1 VSVLPHF
8 KPTTRKRIARLSS
21 YAVGFAFVAAI
32 AAFADWPTIVRQ
44 FFNLE
49 IAAKMWPSI
58 ITVAVKNTLWL
69 TFVSFVLGMVLAVGL
84 AVLKVAGGPLSW
96 FAVAFI
102 EFFRGIPAL
111 MTIFAAAFVIP
122 IAFGTQIPGGRMG
135 AAILGLTLVTGA
147 YGAEIIRAGI
157 EAVASGQSEAARSLG
172 MTSGQTMFWVV
183 LPQALRIVIPP
194 VTNEMVMLLKDSSL
208 VFVVGLGVFEKEL
221 TSFGR
226 DAMSVTGNPTPLF
239 MAAIAYL
246 GLTLPLT
253 YLASLLEKKLDP
265 KR

>member
-1 VSVLPHF
+1 M
-8 KPTTRKRIARLSS
+8 I
-21 YAVGFAFVAAI
+21 
-32 AAFADWPTIVRQ
+32 
-44 FFNLE
+44 
-49 IAAKMWPSI
+49 
-58 ITVAVKNTLWL
+58 
-69 TFVSFVLGMVLAVGL
+69 
-84 AVLKVAGGPLSW
+84 
-96 FAVAFI
+96 
-102 EFFRGIPAL
+102 
-111 MTIFAAAFVIP
+111 
-122 IAFGTQIPGGRMG
+122 
-135 AAILGLTLVTGA
+135 
-147 YGAEIIRAGI
+147 
-157 EAVASGQSEAARSLG
+157 
-172 MTSGQTMFWVV
+172 WVV